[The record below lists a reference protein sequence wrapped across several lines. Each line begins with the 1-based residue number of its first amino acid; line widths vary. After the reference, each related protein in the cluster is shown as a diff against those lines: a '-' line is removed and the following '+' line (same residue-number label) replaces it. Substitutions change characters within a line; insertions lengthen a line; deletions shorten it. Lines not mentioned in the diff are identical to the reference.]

1 MPRRCA
7 SSAFHVQNELAD
19 WIAVLHTFTYS
30 NALHQLLKRNQSPDL
45 TRGVFHGAMRV
56 YLDRFFNIPP
66 ARLPSARAS
75 DGTGPGRDSI
85 RSRLLTLMNHQQET
99 DRAGQMV
106 WTYLVGGGSSGPLI
120 SALTESL
127 MREDANFHT
136 FQMLEA
142 AIRQYGETE
151 DPDEKHLVMVG
162 AARYLAAHAPTQ
174 RAMNQ
179 TLRVAVRLHR
189 GDPVYEPETDGAAT
203 FLSP

>member
-1 MPRRCA
+1 
-7 SSAFHVQNELAD
+7 
-19 WIAVLHTFTYS
+19 
-30 NALHQLLKRNQSPDL
+30 
-45 TRGVFHGAMRV
+45 
-56 YLDRFFNIPP
+56 
-66 ARLPSARAS
+66 
-75 DGTGPGRDSI
+75 
-85 RSRLLTLMNHQQET
+85 MNHQQET

-106 WTYLVGGGSSGPLI
+106 WSYLEGGGSEGPLI

-142 AIRQYGETE
+142 AVRQFGESE
-151 DPDEKHLVMVG
+151 DREERNLVMVG

-189 GDPVYEPETDGAAT
+189 GEVRGRRSTSTIRGQFAAGGGGADGFGSGT
-203 FLSP
+203 TLEW

>member
-1 MPRRCA
+1 
-7 SSAFHVQNELAD
+7 
-19 WIAVLHTFTYS
+19 
-30 NALHQLLKRNQSPDL
+30 
-45 TRGVFHGAMRV
+45 MRV

-66 ARLPSARAS
+66 ARLPSSRAS
-75 DGTGPGRDSI
+75 AGAESGGNSI

-106 WTYLVGGGSSGPLI
+106 WDYLQGGGSGIPLV

-127 MREDANFHT
+127 MREDADFHSV
-136 FQMLEA
+136 QMLEA

-151 DPDEKHLVMVG
+151 DPEEKRLVMVG

-179 TLRVAVRLHR
+179 TLRVAIRLHR
-189 GDPVYEPETDGAAT
+189 GDPVYEPETDTAG
-203 FLSP
+203 